1 MDKYINWVIYG
12 LLILSFWALLSIGI
26 GLIPLISISNISQ
39 ESWSKLNVVCLNL
52 AYSYLAGF
60 VIFTL
65 TVTIPQYKRKM
76 LNMPL
81 IKKMIN
87 DFYSGLLMDY
97 FMFCVENKSLTLNET
112 NERFLNNYRRSMD
125 KQFGE
130 STLRHYIEKRTNND
144 RYKSIDSF
152 RQQKIIFIDRMIPF
166 ENHLSANLV
175 FILNQLR
182 QREISFVVDGY
193 ETLKENGR
201 DEIDNVIL
209 SVLDEHIKLA
219 KQLKETL

>member
-1 MDKYINWVIYG
+1 M
-12 LLILSFWALLSIGI
+12 
-26 GLIPLISISNISQ
+26 
-39 ESWSKLNVVCLNL
+39 NL

-65 TVTIPQYKRKM
+65 TVTIPQYKRKI
-76 LNMPL
+76 LNVPL

-87 DFYSGLLMDY
+87 DFYSGLLKDY
-97 FMFCVENKSLTLNET
+97 FMFCVENKSLTLSLANEQ
-112 NERFLNNYRRSMD
+112 FMDNYRSSMV

-130 STLRHYIEKRTNND
+130 PMFKYHIEKRTNND

-152 RQQKIIFIDRMIPF
+152 RRQKTIFIDRMIPF
-166 ENHLSANLV
+166 ENYLSTRQV
-175 FILNQLR
+175 YILNQLR

-193 ETLKENGR
+193 ETLKEHGR
-201 DEIDNVIL
+201 NEIDNVIL

-219 KQLKETL
+219 KQLKETI